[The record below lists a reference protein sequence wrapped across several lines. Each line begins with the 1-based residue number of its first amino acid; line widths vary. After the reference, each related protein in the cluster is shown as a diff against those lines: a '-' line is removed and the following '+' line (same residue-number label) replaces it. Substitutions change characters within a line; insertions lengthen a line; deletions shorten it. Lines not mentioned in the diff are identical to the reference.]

1 MPCRTAPKQLRNQE
15 LVEVVGVLRL
25 QQEVPLGLR
34 VVRVAGGH
42 AFLLHVEA
50 LGRGRELAGGR
61 TDGRVRMGAYGW
73 ARTDGHVRLGRREDL
88 VPQGEKRVQPLVRH
102 ESSRRS
108 RAPSRRRGSVRA
120 SC

>member
-34 VVRVAGGH
+34 VVRVAGCH

-73 ARTDGHVRLGRREDL
+73 ARTPGAARGPRT
-88 VPQGEKRVQPLVRH
+88 PGGKA
-102 ESSRRS
+102 ST
-108 RAPSRRRGSVRA
+108 APRPS
-120 SC
+120 